1 MVALQAM
8 SEDFNDCT
16 PILVVRDVEKS
27 VAYYRDALGFTVDF
41 TFGEPATY
49 AGVYRGK
56 VLLHLQAEEGAGRPV
71 GGSAVYVYVED
82 AGRICAELR
91 ERGARVEGEPEDQ
104 AYGLRDFNVWD
115 LDQNRLV
122 VASPT
127 ESS

>member
-27 VAYYRDALGFTVDF
+27 AAYYRDALGFTVDF
-41 TFGEPATY
+41 QFGEPATY

-56 VLLHLQAEEGAGRPV
+56 VLLHLQAERVAGRPV

-82 AGRICAELR
+82 ADRICAELR
-91 ERGARVEGEPEDQ
+91 ERGARIEGQPEDQ

-122 VASPT
+122 VASPM
-127 ESS
+127 EKA